1 MRMNHEIVVQVI
13 WDHYDGHS
21 PVRRESGAP
30 GVCSEPTCRAEASLE
45 SRCKG

>member
-1 MRMNHEIVVQVI
+1 MRMNHEIVRVI
-13 WDHYDGHS
+13 WDHYDGYGR
-21 PVRRESGAP
+21 VRQKFEAH